1 MAKLHIGNLVDI
13 RWWIVNDKDE
23 DDNGEWETQHRWQ
36 NVNPSA
42 TIVRNGK
49 NYSFLPFIYNGAT
62 RTRTGDNIEASLAV
76 STNQISMDYAYD
88 IVVITF
94 NPKQHHIKRQVRV
107 QTCLF
112 NNDFT
117 SVSKILTRE
126 EWIGASMGYSED
138 VVEIQLASAI
148 DAVFSG
154 LPNQYLDETTVG
166 RLPTTAR
173 VTTT

>member
-1 MAKLHIGNLVDI
+1 MAKLHVGNLVDI

-23 DDNGEWETQHRWQ
+23 DDNGEWLTKHRWQ
-36 NVNPSA
+36 NVNPS
-42 TIVRNGK
+42 TTVVRNGK

-88 IVVITF
+88 IVVIF
-94 NPKQHHIKRQVRV
+94 QPKAASHQTAGRV

-112 NNDFT
+112 NDDFT

-126 EWIGASMGYSED
+126 EWIGASMGYSND

-148 DAVFSG
+148 DAGFQDC
-154 LPNQYLDETTVG
+154 NQYLDEATVG
-166 RLPTTAR
+166 RLPTTSR